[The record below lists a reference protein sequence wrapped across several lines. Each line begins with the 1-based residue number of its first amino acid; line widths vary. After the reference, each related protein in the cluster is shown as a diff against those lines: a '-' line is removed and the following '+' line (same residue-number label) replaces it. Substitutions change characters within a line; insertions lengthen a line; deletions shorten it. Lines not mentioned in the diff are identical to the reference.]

1 VTAFAALLAICAASA
16 FAALL
21 FSGSRFHRMAGHLAR
36 ASLWLTLAASLA
48 AALDIALEPAPPGAN
63 EGIQLFARGVSLL
76 VKQVA
81 ALVPTALMATF
92 ALRRSR
98 AVRSR

>member
-1 VTAFAALLAICAASA
+1 MTPFAALLAICAATA
-16 FAALL
+16 FIALL
-21 FSGSRFHRMAGHLAR
+21 LSSSRYHRAAGHLAR

-48 AALDIALEPAPPGAN
+48 AVIDIALQPAPPGAQSSA
-63 EGIQLFARGVSLL
+63 QLFARGLALL
-76 VKQVA
+76 IKQLA

-98 AVRSR
+98 TVRGR